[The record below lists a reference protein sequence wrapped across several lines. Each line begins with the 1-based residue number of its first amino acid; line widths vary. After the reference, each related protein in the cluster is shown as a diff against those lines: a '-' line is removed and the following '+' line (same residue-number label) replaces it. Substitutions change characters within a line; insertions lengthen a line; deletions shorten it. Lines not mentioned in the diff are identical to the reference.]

1 MDNELKREII
11 LENFSNPIN
20 KDDKIDDN
28 YKTYNTKNANCI
40 DNLDIYVKIE
50 DNIIKD
56 IRFTGEACAMSTAST
71 SIMIKNLIGKTIA
84 EAKKYINN
92 FTNMINEE
100 EYDSNLLNEGV
111 AFNEVYKQN
120 NRKNCVLLPY
130 KGILKALEENE
141 IR

>member
-1 MDNELKREII
+1 
-11 LENFSNPIN
+11 
-20 KDDKIDDN
+20 
-28 YKTYNTKNANCI
+28 
-40 DNLDIYVKIE
+40 
-50 DNIIKD
+50 
-56 IRFTGEACAMSTAST
+56 MSTAST

-120 NRKNCVLLPY
+120 NRKN
-130 KGILKALEENE
+130 AL
-141 IR
+141 IK